1 MDTPRA
7 PLTPSDRP
15 RAPLTPV
22 ERKVWHFLID
32 HVATHT
38 YQPSVRE
45 IARHFRIPSTRSVTL
60 LLDALAEKGYVK
72 RVPGRSRGVVLEGFA
87 GAVGTQPVPLVR
99 FDAAGHAVTEEHFT
113 LDRRLVPAED
123 AYLVRANTEDAPR
136 HAVREG
142 DLLLVLPTARAVDDV
157 PVVARLGQKVLLR
170 MLVRRG
176 TTLLLLA
183 PAPGVPD
190 LELRDGEDFRILGPL
205 GLALRTTAQGRVESG
220 DTER

>member
-7 PLTPSDRP
+7 PLTPI
-15 RAPLTPV
+15 
-22 ERKVWHFLID
+22 ERELWQYLLD

-45 IARHFRIPSTRSVTL
+45 IARHFKIPSTRSVTL
-60 LLDALAEKGYVK
+60 LLDALAAKGYVR
-72 RVPGRSRGVVLEGFA
+72 RVPGRSRGVVLVGFA
-87 GAVGTQPVPLVR
+87 GGAGTHPVPVVHFGPDGR
-99 FDAAGHAVTEEHFT
+99 TVTEEHLT
-113 LDRRLVPAED
+113 LDRELVAAED

-142 DLLLVLPTARAVDDV
+142 DLLLVLPTARAGDDV
-157 PVVARLGQKVLLR
+157 PVVARLGQKVLVR

-176 TTLLLLA
+176 TNLLLLA
-183 PAPGVPD
+183 PAPGVSD

-205 GLALRTTAQGRVESG
+205 GLVLRVTATRTGREADG
-220 DTER
+220 R